1 MYLSSG
7 RYPLRIRGDTLGEPV
22 TFGLPRREKK
32 LTLAYRCGERE
43 GVIAENTTREEI
55 LWTPPLELAEA
66 FPEKSVLP
74 IAWILTAPDGSRRE
88 ERWELKLP
96 ADILPELQLEA
107 EDVTGLGV
115 FVQGPGRLRLR
126 AQAQGRYGAGIRRIL
141 LSCGGSPGEG
151 ESRIFDL
158 PEPGEVTVSARVW
171 DSRGRSVRRETTLSV
186 LPWEPPKGGLGQ
198 IQEKNGLYLA
208 QWWGKVSDVAG
219 KNQGTFTLV
228 VPKGEK
234 ELRFPLGEGRELAGQ
249 TGVTQESAGDR
260 LILEAADRL
269 TRVRIPCL
277 LEPFL
282 DICPGD
288 RALGIGCRGDRTGAL
303 SLGLPVSMG
312 GNPLEDLA
320 QAQADTDALPL
331 GQGDRRYLRPRLLWE
346 NQTPT
351 ADFPAGR
358 VPAEGKLFLIEAAP
372 KADSGDT
379 FWELGFPGG
388 CLRAGDG
395 AERTF
400 AYEEGALRFGTT
412 EKGDGWAVPRKIY
425 ALL

>member
-22 TFGLPRREKK
+22 TFGLPKREKK

-66 FPEKSVLP
+66 FPEKSRIPLTVV
-74 IAWILTAPDGSRRE
+74 LTAPDGSRRE
-88 ERWELKLP
+88 ERWELRLP

-126 AQAQGRYGAGIRRIL
+126 AQAQGRYGAGIRKIL
-141 LSCGGSPGEG
+141 LRCGGSPGEG

-249 TGVTQESAGDR
+249 TGVTKVSAGDR

-269 TRVRIPCL
+269 TTVHIPCL

-282 DICPGD
+282 WGFRFPWGEIPW
-288 RALGIGCRGDRTGAL
+288 RTW
-303 SLGLPVSMG
+303 P
-312 GNPLEDLA
+312 
-320 QAQADTDALPL
+320 
-331 GQGDRRYLRPRLLWE
+331 RPRRTPMPCPWARGTGGICGPGSCGRTRPQGRIFRRE
-346 NQTPT
+346 GSRRRGSSFSSRRPRRQTPGI
-351 ADFPAGR
+351 P
-358 VPAEGKLFLIEAAP
+358 
-372 KADSGDT
+372 SGS
-379 FWELGFPGG
+379 WAFPG
-388 CLRAGDG
+388 A
-395 AERTF
+395 A
-400 AYEEGALRFGTT
+400 
-412 EKGDGWAVPRKIY
+412 
-425 ALL
+425 

>member
-1 MYLSSG
+1 M
-7 RYPLRIRGDTLGEPV
+7 T
-22 TFGLPRREKK
+22 
-32 LTLAYRCGERE
+32 
-43 GVIAENTTREEI
+43 
-55 LWTPPLELAEA
+55 
-66 FPEKSVLP
+66 
-74 IAWILTAPDGSRRE
+74 
-88 ERWELKLP
+88 
-96 ADILPELQLEA
+96 

-126 AQAQGRYGAGIRRIL
+126 AQAQGRYGAGIRKIL
-141 LSCGGSPGEG
+141 LRCGGSTGEG

-158 PEPGEVTVSARVW
+158 PEPGEVTVSARAW

-249 TGVTQESAGDR
+249 TGVTKVSAGDR

-388 CLRAGDG
+388 CLRAGEG

>member
-1 MYLSSG
+1 M
-7 RYPLRIRGDTLGEPV
+7 
-22 TFGLPRREKK
+22 
-32 LTLAYRCGERE
+32 
-43 GVIAENTTREEI
+43 
-55 LWTPPLELAEA
+55 
-66 FPEKSVLP
+66 
-74 IAWILTAPDGSRRE
+74 
-88 ERWELKLP
+88 
-96 ADILPELQLEA
+96 
-107 EDVTGLGV
+107 
-115 FVQGPGRLRLR
+115 
-126 AQAQGRYGAGIRRIL
+126 
-141 LSCGGSPGEG
+141 GEG

-171 DSRGRSVRRETTLSV
+171 DSRGRSARRETSLSV

-249 TGVTQESAGDR
+249 TGVTKGSAGDR
-260 LILEAADRL
+260 LILEAADKL
-269 TRVRIPCL
+269 TTVRIPFL

-288 RALGIGCRGDRTGAL
+288 RALGIGCRGDRTGAV
-303 SLGLPVSMG
+303 SLGLPVSLG

-346 NQTPT
+346 NQTPR

-395 AERTF
+395 AHRPF
-400 AYEEGALRFGTT
+400 AYEEGELRFGTT

>member
-22 TFGLPRREKK
+22 SFGLPRREKK

-66 FPEKSVLP
+66 FPEKSRIPLTVV
-74 IAWILTAPDGSRRE
+74 LTAPDGSRRE
-88 ERWELKLP
+88 ERWELRLP
-96 ADILPELQLEA
+96 ADILPELRLEA

-126 AQAQGRYGAGIRRIL
+126 AQAQGRYGAGIRKIL
-141 LSCGGSPGEG
+141 LSCGECPGEG

-171 DSRGRSVRRETTLSV
+171 DSRGRSARRETTLSV

-234 ELRFPLGEGRELAGQ
+234 ELRFPLGEGRELA
-249 TGVTQESAGDR
+249 
-260 LILEAADRL
+260 
-269 TRVRIPCL
+269 
-277 LEPFL
+277 
-282 DICPGD
+282 
-288 RALGIGCRGDRTGAL
+288 
-303 SLGLPVSMG
+303 
-312 GNPLEDLA
+312 
-320 QAQADTDALPL
+320 
-331 GQGDRRYLRPRLLWE
+331 
-346 NQTPT
+346 
-351 ADFPAGR
+351 
-358 VPAEGKLFLIEAAP
+358 
-372 KADSGDT
+372 
-379 FWELGFPGG
+379 
-388 CLRAGDG
+388 
-395 AERTF
+395 
-400 AYEEGALRFGTT
+400 
-412 EKGDGWAVPRKIY
+412 
-425 ALL
+425 